1 MQLITAPPGAGKTRR
16 LVSDIQERLQQG
28 VSPYTIIAT
37 TFTREAAREISD
49 RLGNEVPIRTLHG
62 LGHWIIRLSRQTRGE
77 RVPRI
82 VSEDKSLAIMER
94 AIKELDAKYIE
105 PRQALDDMARVRE
118 RGGRQEALHP
128 RVQEIIGRYMTI
140 LRADNLLDFTGL
152 LDEARRELESPDL
165 REFLR
170 GQRVFVDEGQDVNPQ
185 TEWPIL
191 EVLRQGASE
200 FVMFASPS
208 QQIYGFRGAS
218 WEKLCNQF
226 PDDLRVESMR
236 ENYRSTPEIVRTAA
250 RLAGPDAEAMVAVR
264 ESIGSE
270 VAAVD
275 ALNPEVEAD
284 YVGRQV
290 SEWLGKGVTLEEVA
304 VLTRVHTMLNAVQMA
319 LRARDIPFQIV
330 GGRRSIFQREE
341 TEAALG
347 YLGLALDPMDDG
359 VLEAIIDFPPCG
371 IGIRTRHDLRGDG
384 RLTWDHLL
392 QALADPKRFRPQA
405 IRRIL
410 QIIDLRERYD
420 EVLAAR
426 LPPLQTISRLL
437 ELSEIPSYL
446 NGEGDFQAARSVNDL
461 VAASIEFGS
470 LKTYVE
476 YLQDEVTRP
485 RDAEGIQLSTLHA
498 AKGREYDAVIIPG
511 FHEGLIPLDGADLT
525 EERNL
530 AFVGMTRPRFH
541 LTLTLNRSKPPSQFL
556 AKLPVHVSGWPAL

>member
-16 LVSDIQERLQQG
+16 LVSDIQERLQEG
-28 VSPYTIIAT
+28 VSPYAIIAT
-37 TFTREAAREISD
+37 TFTREAAREIAE

-62 LGHWIIRLSRQTRGE
+62 LGHWIIRLSRQTRGD

-82 VSEDKSLAIMER
+82 ISEDKSLAIMER
-94 AIKELDAKYIE
+94 AIQELGAKYIE

-118 RGGRQEALHP
+118 RGGREETLHP
-128 RVQEIIGRYMTI
+128 QVQEIISRYLTI
-140 LRADNLLDFTGL
+140 LRADNLLDFTGI
-152 LDEARRELESPDL
+152 LDDACRELENPDL

-191 EVLRQGASE
+191 DVLRQGADE
-200 FVMFASPS
+200 FLMLASPS

-226 PDDLRVESMR
+226 PDDLQVETMR

-250 RLAGPDAEAMVAVR
+250 RLAGPDADAMVAVS

-270 VAAVD
+270 VVGVD
-275 ALNPEVEAD
+275 ALNPEMEAD
-284 YVGRQV
+284 FVGRQV
-290 SEWLGKGVTLEEVA
+290 SEWLGRGVKLEEVA
-304 VLTRVHTMLNAVQMA
+304 VLARVHTLLNTIQMA

-330 GGRRSIFQREE
+330 GGRRSLFQREE

-347 YLGLALDPMDDG
+347 YLRLALDPMDDA

-371 IGIRTRHDLRGDG
+371 IGVRTRHDLRGDG
-384 RLTWDHLL
+384 RLAWDHLL
-392 QALADPKRFRPQA
+392 QALAEPKRFRPQA

-410 QIIDLRERYD
+410 QILDLREHYA
-420 EVLAAR
+420 EILAAR

-446 NGEGDFQAARSVNDL
+446 NGEGDFRAARSVNDL
-461 VAASIEFGS
+461 VAASVEFAS
-470 LKTYVE
+470 LKTFVE
-476 YLQDEVTRP
+476 YLQHEVTRP
-485 RDAEGIQLSTLHA
+485 REAEGIQLSTLHA
-498 AKGREYDAVIIPG
+498 AKGREWDAVIIPG
-511 FHEGLIPLDGADLT
+511 FQEGLIPLDGADLN

-556 AKLPVHVSGWPAL
+556 SKLPVQASSWPAL

>member
-16 LVSDIQERLQQG
+16 LVSVIQERLQQG
-28 VSPYTIIAT
+28 VSPYTVIAT
-37 TFTREAAREISD
+37 TFTREAAREIAE

-62 LGHWIIRLSRQTRGE
+62 LGHWIIRLSRQTRGD

-82 VSEDKSLAIMER
+82 ISEDKSLAIMER
-94 AIKELDAKYIE
+94 ATQELDVKYIE

-118 RGGRQEALHP
+118 RGGREESLHP
-128 RVQEIIGRYMTI
+128 QVQEIIQRYLTI
-140 LRADNLLDFTGL
+140 LRADNLLDFTGI
-152 LDEARRELESPDL
+152 LDEARRELENSDL

-191 EVLRQGASE
+191 EVLREGAGE

-208 QQIYGFRGAS
+208 QQIYGFRGAD
-218 WEKLCNQF
+218 WEKLCSRF
-226 PDDLRVESMR
+226 PDDLQVETMR

-250 RLAGPDAEAMVAVR
+250 RLAGPDADAMVAVR
-264 ESIGSE
+264 ESVGSE
-270 VAAVD
+270 VTAVD

-284 YVGRQV
+284 YVGRRV
-290 SEWLGKGVTLEEVA
+290 GEWLGKGVKLEEVA
-304 VLTRVHTMLNAVQMA
+304 VLARVHTMLNTVQMA

-347 YLGLALDPMDDG
+347 YLRLALDPLDDG

-371 IGIRTRHDLRGDG
+371 IGVRTRHDLRGDD

-392 QALADPKRFRPQA
+392 KALSEPKQFRPQA

-410 QIIDLRERYD
+410 QVLDLREQYD
-420 EVLAAR
+420 EIVAAK

-446 NGEGDFQAARSVNDL
+446 NGEGDFHAARSVNDL
-461 VAASIEFGS
+461 VAASVEFGS
-470 LKTYVE
+470 VRSFVD
-476 YLQDEVTRP
+476 YLQAEVSRP

-498 AKGREYDAVIIPG
+498 AKGREWDAVIIPG
-511 FHEGLIPLDGADLT
+511 FQEGLIPLDGADLN

-556 AKLPVHVSGWPAL
+556 ARLPVETSSWPAL

>member
-1 MQLITAPPGAGKTRR
+1 MRLITAPPGAGKTRR
-16 LVSDIQERLQQG
+16 LVSDIQERLRQG
-28 VSPYTIIAT
+28 VSPYTIIAA

-62 LGHWIIRLSRQTRGE
+62 LGHWIIRLSRQARGDQ
-77 RVPRI
+77 VPRI

-94 AIKELDAKYIE
+94 AIKELDANYIE

-118 RGGRQEALHP
+118 RGGREEALHP
-128 RVQEIIGRYMTI
+128 LVQEIIRRYKTI
-140 LRADNLLDFTGL
+140 LRADNLLDFTGI
-152 LDEARRELESPDL
+152 LDEARRELESLDL

-170 GQRVFVDEGQDVNPQ
+170 GQRVFVDEAQDVNPQ

-191 EVLRQGASE
+191 DVLRQGAGE

-208 QQIYGFRGAS
+208 QQIYGFRGTC

-226 PDDLRVESMR
+226 PDDLQVESMR

-250 RLAGPDAEAMVAVR
+250 RLAGPDADAMVAVCA
-264 ESIGSE
+264 SIGSD

-290 SEWLGKGVTLEEVA
+290 SEWLDKGVKLEEVA
-304 VLTRVHTMLNAVQMA
+304 VLARVHTMLNTVQMA
-319 LRARDIPFQIV
+319 LRARDIPFQVV

-347 YLGLALDPMDDG
+347 YLRLALDPMDDG

-371 IGIRTRHDLRGDG
+371 IGLRTRHDLRGDG
-384 RLTWDHLL
+384 QLRWDHLL
-392 QALADPKRFRPQA
+392 QALADPSRFRPQA

-410 QIIDLRERYD
+410 QIIDLREHYD
-420 EVLAAR
+420 EILSAR

-470 LKTYVE
+470 LKRFVE
-476 YLQDEVTRP
+476 YLQNEVTRP
-485 RDAEGIQLSTLHA
+485 REAEGIQLSTLHA
-498 AKGREYDAVIIPG
+498 AKGREWDAVIIPG

-530 AFVGMTRPRFH
+530 AFVGMTRPRYH

-556 AKLPVHVSGWPAL
+556 ATLPVNVSRWPAL

>member
-1 MQLITAPPGAGKTRR
+1 MRLITAPPGAGKTRR
-16 LVSDIQERLQQG
+16 LVSDIQERLRQG
-28 VSPYTIIAT
+28 VSPYTIIAA

-62 LGHWIIRLSRQTRGE
+62 LGHWIIRLSRQARGD

-94 AIKELDAKYIE
+94 AIRELDANYIE

-128 RVQEIIGRYMTI
+128 LVQEIIRRYKTI
-140 LRADNLLDFTGL
+140 LRADNLLDFTGI
-152 LDEARRELESPDL
+152 LDEARRELESLDL

-191 EVLRQGASE
+191 DVLRQGAGE

-208 QQIYGFRGAS
+208 QQIYGFRGTC

-226 PDDLRVESMR
+226 PDDLQVESMR

-250 RLAGPDAEAMVAVR
+250 RLAGPDADAMVAVCA
-264 ESIGSE
+264 SIGSD

-290 SEWLGKGVTLEEVA
+290 SEWLDKGVKLEEVA
-304 VLTRVHTMLNAVQMA
+304 VLARVHTMLNTVQMA

-330 GGRRSIFQREE
+330 GGQRSIFQREE

-347 YLGLALDPMDDG
+347 YLRLALDPMDDG

-371 IGIRTRHDLRGDG
+371 IGLRTRHDLRGDG
-384 RLTWDHLL
+384 HLTWDHLL
-392 QALADPKRFRPQA
+392 QALAEPSRFRPQA

-410 QIIDLRERYD
+410 QIIDLREQYD
-420 EVLAAR
+420 EILAAR
-426 LPPLQTISRLL
+426 LPPLQTITRLL

-461 VAASIEFGS
+461 VAASLEFGS
-470 LKTYVE
+470 LKRFVE
-476 YLQDEVTRP
+476 YLQVEVTRP
-485 RDAEGIQLSTLHA
+485 REAEGIQLSTLHA
-498 AKGREYDAVIIPG
+498 AKGREWDAVIIPG
-511 FHEGLIPLDGADLT
+511 FLEGLIPLDGADLT

-556 AKLPVHVSGWPAL
+556 ATLPVNVSRWPAL

>member
-1 MQLITAPPGAGKTRR
+1 MLLVTAPPGSGKTRR
-16 LVSDIQERLQQG
+16 LVADIQERLREG

-37 TFTREAAREISD
+37 TFTREAAREIAE

-62 LGHWIIRLSRQTRGE
+62 LGHWIIRLSRQTRGD

-82 VSEDKSLAIMER
+82 VSEDKALAIMER

-118 RGGRQEALHP
+118 RGGREETLHP
-128 RVQEIIGRYMTI
+128 QVQEIIARYMTI
-140 LRADNLLDFTGL
+140 LRADNLLDFTGI

-170 GQRVFVDEGQDVNPQ
+170 GQRLFVDEGQDVNPQ

-191 EVLRQGASE
+191 EVMRQGGGE

-208 QQIYGFRGAS
+208 QQIYGFRGAN
-218 WEKLCNQF
+218 WDKLCSQF
-226 PDDLRVESMR
+226 PEDLQIQSMR

-250 RLAGPDAEAMVAVR
+250 RLAGPDADSMVAVR
-264 ESIGSE
+264 ESVGSE
-270 VAAVD
+270 VAGVD

-290 SEWLGKGVTLEEVA
+290 SEWLGKGVKLEEVA
-304 VLTRVHTMLNAVQMA
+304 VLARVHTMLNTVQMA

-347 YLGLALDPMDDG
+347 YLRLALDPMDDG

-371 IGIRTRHDLRGDG
+371 IGVRTRHDLRGDA

-392 QALADPKRFRPQA
+392 QALAEPKRFRPQA

-410 QIIDLRERYD
+410 QILDLREQYD
-420 EVLAAR
+420 EILAAK
-426 LPPLQTISRLL
+426 LPPMRTIGRLL

-446 NGEGDFQAARSVNDL
+446 NGEGDFQASRSVNDL
-461 VAASIEFGS
+461 VAASVEFGS
-470 LKTYVE
+470 LKAFVD
-476 YLQDEVTRP
+476 YLQVEVTRP
-485 RDAEGIQLSTLHA
+485 RDAEGVQLSTLHA
-498 AKGREYDAVIIPG
+498 AKGREWDAVIIPG
-511 FHEGLIPLDGADLT
+511 FQEGLIPLEGADLA

-541 LTLTLNRSKPPSQFL
+541 LTLTLNRSRAPSQFL
-556 AKLPVHVSGWPAL
+556 AKLPVHVSSWPAL

>member
-16 LVSDIQERLQQG
+16 LVSEIQARLREG
-28 VSPYTIIAT
+28 ISPYTIVAT
-37 TFTREAAREISD
+37 TFTREAAREIAE
-49 RLGNEVPIRTLHG
+49 RLGNDVPIRTLHG
-62 LGHWIIRLSRQTRGE
+62 LGHWLIRLARQTRGD

-94 AIKELDAKYIE
+94 AIKEIDARYIE

-118 RGGRQEALHP
+118 RGGREEALHP
-128 RVQEIIGRYMTI
+128 QVQEIINRYMTI
-140 LRADNLLDFTGL
+140 LRADNLLDFTGI
-152 LDEARRELESPDL
+152 LDEARRELENPDL

-191 EVLRQGASE
+191 EVLRQGAGE
-200 FVMFASPS
+200 FVVFASPS

-218 WEKLCNQF
+218 WERLCNQF
-226 PDDLRVESMR
+226 PDDLQVESMR

-250 RLAGPDAEAMVAVR
+250 RLAGPDADAMLAVR
-264 ESIGSE
+264 ESIGSD

-290 SEWLGKGVTLEEVA
+290 SEWLGNGVKLEEVA
-304 VLTRVHTMLNAVQMA
+304 VLARVHTMLNTVQMA

-347 YLGLALDPMDDG
+347 YLRLALDPMDDG

-371 IGIRTRHDLRGDG
+371 IGVRTRHELRGDG

-392 QALADPKRFRPQA
+392 QALAEPKRFRPQA

-410 QIIDLRERYD
+410 QVLDLREQYD
-420 EVLAAR
+420 EILAAR

-470 LKTYVE
+470 LKTFVE
-476 YLQDEVTRP
+476 YLQAEVTRP
-485 RDAEGIQLSTLHA
+485 REAEGIQLSTLHA
-498 AKGREYDAVIIPG
+498 AKGREWDAVIIPG
-511 FHEGLIPLDGADLT
+511 FQEGLIPLDGADVT

-556 AKLPVHVSGWPAL
+556 AKLPVRVFGWPAL

>member
-128 RVQEIIGRYMTI
+128 RVQEVIGRYMTI

-485 RDAEGIQLSTLHA
+485 RNAEGIQLSTLHA